1 MRPHAFRTVA
11 GCLIFSS
18 VLAFSAESGW
28 RELFNGHDLT
38 GWKANAYPDS
48 WSVVDG
54 AIKAN
59 ATKESSHLFYVGDRE
74 EGFERFKDFE
84 LEVVARSEPNSNG
97 GVFIHTDYSTM
108 TAALRLAK
116 GYEIQLN

>member
-1 MRPHAFRTVA
+1 MKTRAYLTLA

-18 VLAFSAESGW
+18 VAGRSAEGAW
-28 RELFNGHDLT
+28 RTLFNGRDLT
-38 GWKANAYPDS
+38 SWKANAYPDS

-59 ATKESSHLFYVGDRE
+59 ATKESSHLFYVGDRA
-74 EGFERFKDFE
+74 EGYERFKDFE

-97 GVFIHTDYSTM
+97 GVFIHTDWATM
-108 TAALRLAK
+108 
-116 GYEIQLN
+116 